1 MSGSTTRAVLKGY
14 VRGVLWEIR
23 FNIDKM
29 WGKKGGRKKGQKA
42 VKFNDGKY
50 SEDQL
55 VAEGFR
61 DDSMFPR
68 RGKKQQQQQIVE
80 EELPLPPGKH
90 EIDPTEELLLKLH
103 TSLVEF
109 YAKNKPENLDED
121 ILTILMQFS
130 IDAGQDALN
139 KKLMKVYG
147 EDLNTFQ
154 PAQVNEP
161 PPPYMSTLER
171 KHARH
176 RSLFD
181 RTLPPPPKTVEEE
194 LDGET
199 RGPKKGK
206 TVEAYLPHPPPPKD
220 TERHEMKRQSSD
232 ILGLNGATPPP
243 TISSQKLEIL
253 DHEDFLVLDTPE
265 QPLDARDLIEAFYF
279 LHDETKLNKPTDGI
293 EKFVTWARDHSLEEL
308 SAKLKK
314 KYGQSL
320 EDVRG
325 VALRRRNLEDTI
337 NEFYR
342 IHDKSKIE
350 RADRRVLIK
359 IVNWA
364 MKNGLRQLNKK
375 FFERYGENV
384 VQLPPEKVEE
394 EHDDIDD
401 EL

>member
-1 MSGSTTRAVLKGY
+1 MWRSKG
-14 VRGVLWEIR
+14 
-23 FNIDKM
+23 
-29 WGKKGGRKKGQKA
+29 GKKKGAAA
-42 VKFNDGKY
+42 VKFTDKKY

-61 DDSMFPR
+61 DDSLFPS
-68 RGKKQQQQQIVE
+68 RGKKKKAQQVIE
-80 EELPLPPGKH
+80 EELPLPPGKQ
-90 EIDPTEELLLKLH
+90 EIDATEELLLKLH

-154 PAQVNEP
+154 PPQINEP

-199 RGPKKGK
+199 TGPRSNKN
-206 TVEAYLPHPPPPKD
+206 AAIIAHPPPPRPPPQQ
-220 TERHEMKRQSSD
+220 ERHEMKRQSSD

-243 TISSQKLEIL
+243 TISTQKLEIL
-253 DHEDFLVLDTPE
+253 DSEDFLVLDEPV
-265 QPLDARDLIEAFYF
+265 QPLEPRDLIEAFYF
-279 LHDETKLNKPTDGI
+279 LHDETKLNKPEDGI

-308 SAKLKK
+308 SAKLNK
-314 KYGQSL
+314 KYGQGL

-342 IHDKSKIE
+342 VHDKSKIE
-350 RADRRVLIK
+350 RSDRRVLVK

-384 VQLPPEKVEE
+384 VNLPPEKERKAS
-394 EHDDIDD
+394 DDIDD

>member
-1 MSGSTTRAVLKGY
+1 M
-14 VRGVLWEIR
+14 
-23 FNIDKM
+23 
-29 WGKKGGRKKGQKA
+29 
-42 VKFNDGKY
+42 
-50 SEDQL
+50 
-55 VAEGFR
+55 
-61 DDSMFPR
+61 
-68 RGKKQQQQQIVE
+68 
-80 EELPLPPGKH
+80 PLPPGKH

-121 ILTILMQFS
+121 VLTILMQFS

-139 KKLMKVYG
+139 KKLMNVYG
-147 EDLNTFQ
+147 EDLTTFQ
-154 PAQVNEP
+154 PPQMNEP

-194 LDGET
+194 LDMKRPPPPPEYT
-199 RGPKKGK
+199 
-206 TVEAYLPHPPPPKD
+206 PHPPPPRE
-220 TERHEMKRQSSD
+220 TERKEMKRQSSD

-243 TISSQKLEIL
+243 TISTQKLEIL

-265 QPLDARDLIEAFYF
+265 QPLEPRDLIEAFYF
-279 LHDETKLNKPTDGI
+279 LHDETKLNKPEDGI

-314 KYGQSL
+314 KYGQGL

-384 VQLPPEKVEE
+384 VNLPPEKNEE
-394 EHDDIDD
+394 EDDIDK